1 MGKKQEKTKQILVNR
16 DVSTYLNIYFLIF
29 FQLEL
34 KQCLDNVTNDV
45 SKSFIQ
51 EKKKSCKIRHCLEL
65 VVITVHL
72 ISTIELDKTLPQT
85 YSYKISPY
93 TYNTVRY

>member
-51 EKKKSCKIRHCLEL
+51 EKKEL
-65 VVITVHL
+65 Q
-72 ISTIELDKTLPQT
+72 DKTLPRT
-85 YSYKISPY
+85 GGYNSSPHI
-93 TYNTVRY
+93 YNRVG